1 MNTATKHPA
10 SNDETSPLIDKLKRQ
25 MAASAGASG
34 SAAAAQAKDDTYWF
48 ENYASRP
55 YVGAGEDYVDYA
67 PAFLYGVVWYQ
78 SNPERRFEDCEG
90 ELANGWD
97 SARAGSPL
105 DWTKAKPA
113 VRDAW
118 YRVSDLEARAKLER
132 SELLSTSPEAQ
143 TPGDR

>member
-1 MNTATKHPA
+1 
-10 SNDETSPLIDKLKRQ
+10 
-25 MAASAGASG
+25 MAASAGDSG

-118 YRVSDLEARAKLER
+118 YRVSDLEARAEVGTQR
-132 SELLSTSPEAQ
+132 TVVDVAGG
-143 TPGDR
+143 TNPG

>member
-25 MAASAGASG
+25 MAASAGDSG

-48 ENYASRP
+48 ENYAS
-55 YVGAGEDYVDYA
+55 YA